1 MFCLLCGAFTYIG
14 ANYEGPLRLLE
25 PYRTPTYDEAVALC
39 PVDYAFSTTQK
50 NDVILIGDSTCRCG
64 IDTRQFEKVTSFS
77 TYNLGSFASG
87 GVFSQLLTLQVYL
100 RQHPP
105 PRAVV
110 LCLSRFQLLRERGS
124 DSAAAAPSVGV
135 TTAGA
140 LFERFERAFGPP
152 SARKSVLAD
161 GTASVR
167 YFIKRGTA
175 VTNSL
180 WVAFRSGHTS
190 DRLDDRLFGYTSETY
205 KTLRSKTV
213 GARGFFGL
221 KEKHGPHMELTE
233 LDKPYSVVPW
243 MNEGV
248 RAFARLAQSC
258 PFRLIIRLAPMS
270 SDQSAWGGDEHLA
283 RWLKQIEGEFPE
295 VSICRP
301 EMLWYNPELC
311 WDAIHLNKDGVER
324 FTRVV
329 AKEVTEFLGPRPRK
343 AFRSK

>member
-1 MFCLLCGAFTYIG
+1 MFSLFCGAFTYIG

-39 PVDYAFSTTQK
+39 PVDYACSTTEK
-50 NDVILIGDSTCRCG
+50 NDVILIGDSSCRCG
-64 IDTRQFEKVTSFS
+64 IDTRQFEKLTRFS
-77 TYNLGSFASG
+77 AYNLGSFASS
-87 GVFSQLLTLQVYL
+87 GVFSQLLTLQLYL
-100 RQHPP
+100 GQHPP

-110 LCLSRFQLLRERGS
+110 LCLSPFQLLRERGTN
-124 DSAAAAPSVGV
+124 AAGATPAVGI

-140 LFERFERAFGPP
+140 LFERFGRAFGPP

-180 WVAFRSGHTS
+180 WVAFRSGQTP
-190 DRLDDRLFGYTSETY
+190 DRLNDPLYGYSSETY
-205 KTLRSKTV
+205 KTLRSKTLE
-213 GARGFFGL
+213 ARGFFGM
-221 KEKHGPHMELTE
+221 KKTHGPHMVLAEPE
-233 LDKPYSVVPW
+233 KPYSVVPW
-243 MNEGV
+243 MDEGV
-248 RAFARLAQSC
+248 RAFAKLAQSC

-270 SDQSAWGGDEHLA
+270 SDQSDWGGDEHLA
-283 RWLKQIEGEFPE
+283 TWLKQIEVDFPQ

-301 EMLWYNPELC
+301 EMLWYDSEMC
-311 WDAIHLNKDGVER
+311 WDAIHLNNDGVER

-329 AKEVTEFLGPRPRK
+329 AKEVTEFLEPRPTT
-343 AFRSK
+343 ALSSK